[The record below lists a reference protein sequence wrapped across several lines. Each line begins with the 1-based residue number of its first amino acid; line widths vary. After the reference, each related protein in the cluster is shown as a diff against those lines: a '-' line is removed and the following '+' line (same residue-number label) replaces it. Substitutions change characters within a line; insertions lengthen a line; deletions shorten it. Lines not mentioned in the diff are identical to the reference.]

1 MSKLFKVIV
10 AVLLALS
17 LGTPT
22 AFAHQDHGHG
32 HGKDSL
38 VALGDSIPFGYN
50 LTKNNDSPAKNAFPS
65 LIGNEADLRVR
76 HLGVPGWQTTDLL
89 TALETNQKF
98 RQAVRHAD
106 YVTVNIGSN
115 DFLEILRS
123 ANVESGG
130 NQQKFREL
138 LTFKLANSDVFDNIA
153 AILEEIRSLTD
164 APIVL
169 YNIYNPFQVNDQLH
183 QVSDLFLP
191 QINAKFAQLADAY
204 DDVELADAYSAFGDN
219 QAKYVFP
226 RDIHPTA
233 AGHKVLAA
241 IGLEAL
247 CFEPVHN

>member
-1 MSKLFKVIV
+1 MNKLFKVIV

-50 LTKNNDSPAKNAFPS
+50 LTTNNSSPAKNAFPG
-65 LIGNEADLRVR
+65 LIADEADLRVR
-76 HLGVPGWQTTDLL
+76 NLGVPGWQTTDLL

-115 DFLEILRS
+115 DFLEILRA
-123 ANVESGG
+123 ANAESGG
-130 NQQKFREL
+130 NQQKFQEL
-138 LTFKLANSDVFDNIA
+138 LAFKLANSDVFDNIA
-153 AILEEIRSLTD
+153 AILEEIRSRTD

-169 YNIYNPFQVNDQLH
+169 YNIYNPFQVNDPLH
-183 QVSDLFLP
+183 RVSDLFLP
-191 QINAKFAQLADAY
+191 QINAKFAGLADAY
-204 DDVELADAYSAFGDN
+204 DDVELADAYSAFGNN
-219 QAKYVFP
+219 QAKYVIP

-241 IGLEAL
+241 IGIEAF
-247 CFEPVHN
+247 CFDFVHN